1 MSYLKLLNA
10 QRKSGQ
16 QPRIKAMRFSE
27 LQKQRAA
34 HGQCIRCGTHKA
46 DRHSYICKDC
56 QAEDT
61 IEEIRDDISALRR
74 KILKRS
80 DV

>member
-10 QRKSGQ
+10 QRKSSE
-16 QPRIKAMRFSE
+16 QPSMKSIRFSE
-27 LQKQRAA
+27 LQKRWAA
-34 HGQCIRCGTHKA
+34 QGLCIRCGTHKA
-46 DRHSYICKDC
+46 DCHSYICKDC
-56 QAEDT
+56 QAKDT

-80 DV
+80 GM

>member
-1 MSYLKLLNA
+1 MRYLKLLNA
-10 QRKSGQ
+10 QRKSGE
-16 QPRIKAMRFSE
+16 QPSMTSIRFSE

-34 HGQCIRCGTHKA
+34 QGQCIRCGTQKA

-80 DV
+80 GA